1 MAKSTDTAPTS
12 DGLEAKMNT
21 GINLRKAIAMGSE
34 RPTSTPSGG
43 QGARSGKGD

>member
-1 MAKSTDTAPTS
+1 MAKTANTAPTT
-12 DGLEAKMNT
+12 DGLEAKMNS
-21 GINLRKAIAMGSE
+21 GINLRKAIAMGGE